1 MSQRLIEYVPPSH
14 DVLVHF
20 AQTAGEQLGTAY
32 ADPDIVRGLADFMGL
47 VARLLAQ
54 DLNRPRADG
63 VDSGVE

>member
-20 AQTAGEQLGTAY
+20 AQSAGEALGAAY
-32 ADPDIVRGLADFMGL
+32 AAPDIVHGLADFMGL

-54 DLNRPRADG
+54 DLNRPRAGG
-63 VDSGVE
+63 VDSGVD